1 MLKSVSS
8 KLFATAVIAALFLN
22 GCGGSDEEPAAGAAD
37 LGEAGA
43 ILQYVPADSPYVF
56 ANLAP
61 LPDDVM
67 DKLEPSIDRI
77 LEAYETILQEVLVMA
92 TEEAEA
98 SGNSEES
105 AKAMAVVGEISS
117 LMSMDG
123 LRGAGFDRESRAVLY
138 GNGLLPVLRIEVS
151 DGALF
156 EAALVR
162 IEESANEKMDVATIA
177 GNSVRYVVAEEAK
190 ILVSIMDTQVAI
202 AVAPT
207 EFDDDQLS
215 VLLGFEEPAT
225 SIVGSGKL
233 QDIADDYGFNDYF
246 IGFLDM
252 ERVAKTVTGD
262 AEGLDAAIFAMH
274 QEEELSAACSAEI
287 RSMAGIAPRMVMG
300 YTNISTSRFDS
311 QLILEMRSDI
321 AEGLSTWSAPVP
333 GLVGDMGGLLSF
345 GMSLD
350 VKAVREFV
358 ETQLDALEANP
369 YECEEFAEINVAA
382 EQTRVSLQQPVPP
395 MIYDF
400 RGFVAVI
407 DEIEGLDMASQT
419 PPTSIDGQVLL
430 AMQNAPSLV
439 AFAAMMS
446 PEVAALEL
454 QPDGEP
460 VLLDLPQAQA
470 MGEQVYAALGEDALA
485 LSVGDKG
492 QARLGDMLVAD
503 ASDNGT
509 IFNFSMDAN
518 RYYTFIGE
526 AMAQADDDDDENP
539 MSPKFQAAMQ
549 DVMLA
554 IADMYDRMTVDMRVS
569 EDGIVFDSVV
579 ILAE

>member
-1 MLKSVSS
+1 MLKLVSS
-8 KLFATAVIAALFLN
+8 KVLATAVIAALFLY
-22 GCGGSDEEPAAGAAD
+22 GCSGSEEEPVAAAD
-37 LGEAGA
+37 LGAAGE

-56 ANLAP
+56 ANLSP

-77 LEAYETILQEVLVMA
+77 LAAYETILQEVLVMA
-92 TEEAEA
+92 TEEAEE
-98 SGNSEES
+98 SGDSENS
-105 AKAMAVVGEISS
+105 AKAVAVIGEISS

-156 EAALVR
+156 EAALLR
-162 IEESANEKMDVATIA
+162 IEESANEKMEVATIA
-177 GNSVRYVVAEEAK
+177 GNPVRYIVAEEAK

-202 AVAPT
+202 AVAPAG
-207 EFDDDQLS
+207 FDDDQLS

-233 QDIADDYGFNDYF
+233 QGIANDYGFNDYF
-246 IGFLDM
+246 IGYFDL
-252 ERVAKTVTGD
+252 EQVAKTVTGD

-274 QEEELSAACSAEI
+274 QQEELSAVCSAEI

-300 YTNISTSRFDS
+300 YTNISTSRFNS
-311 QLILEMRSDI
+311 QVVLEMRSDI

-345 GMSLD
+345 GMSLN
-350 VKAVREFV
+350 VKSVREFV

-369 YECEEFAEINVAA
+369 YECNEFADINDAA
-382 EQTRVSLQQPVPP
+382 VQTRVALQQPVPP

-430 AMQNAPSLV
+430 AMQNAPSLL

-470 MGEQVYAALGEDALA
+470 MGEDVYAALGDDALA
-485 LSVGDKG
+485 LSVGDNG
-492 QARLGDMLVAD
+492 QAKLGDMLVAD

-526 AMAQADDDDDENP
+526 AMVQADDDDENP
-539 MSPKFQAAMQ
+539 MSPAFQAAMQ

-554 IADMYDRMTVDMRVS
+554 IADMYDRMTVDMRVTN
-569 EDGIVFDSVV
+569 EGIVFDSVV
-579 ILAE
+579 ILTE

>member
-1 MLKSVSS
+1 MLKTVSS
-8 KLFATAVIAALFLN
+8 KVLATAVIAALFLY
-22 GCGGSDEEPAAGAAD
+22 GCSGSEEEPVAAD
-37 LGEAGA
+37 LGAAGE

-56 ANLAP
+56 ANLSP

-77 LEAYETILQEVLVMA
+77 LAAYETILQEVLVMA
-92 TEEAEA
+92 TEETEE

-105 AKAMAVVGEISS
+105 AKAVAVIGEISS

-190 ILVSIMDTQVAI
+190 ILVSVMDTQVVI
-202 AVAPT
+202 AFAPA

-215 VLLGFEEPAT
+215 VLLGFTEPT
-225 SIVGSGKL
+225 ESIVGSGKL
-233 QDIADDYGFNDYF
+233 QGIANEYGFNDYF
-246 IGFLDM
+246 IGYMDM
-252 ERVAKTVTGD
+252 EQLAKTVTGN
-262 AEGLDAAIFAMH
+262 AEGLDAALFAMH
-274 QEEELSAACSAEI
+274 NDNAELTDVCRAEI

-311 QLILEMRSDI
+311 QLVLEMRSDI
-321 AEGLSTWSAPVP
+321 AEGLSAWSAPVP

-350 VKAVREFV
+350 VKSVREFV

-369 YECEEFAEINVAA
+369 YECEEFEEINAAA

-430 AMQNAPSLV
+430 AMQNAPSLL

-446 PEVAALEL
+446 PEVAALDL

-460 VLLDLPQAQA
+460 VLLDLPQTQA

-492 QARLGDMLVAD
+492 HAKLADMLEAE
-503 ASDNGT
+503 AGENGT

-526 AMAQADDDDDENP
+526 AMMQADNDDENP

>member
-1 MLKSVSS
+1 
-8 KLFATAVIAALFLN
+8 
-22 GCGGSDEEPAAGAAD
+22 
-37 LGEAGA
+37 
-43 ILQYVPADSPYVF
+43 
-56 ANLAP
+56 
-61 LPDDVM
+61 
-67 DKLEPSIDRI
+67 
-77 LEAYETILQEVLVMA
+77 
-92 TEEAEA
+92 
-98 SGNSEES
+98 
-105 AKAMAVVGEISS
+105 
-117 LMSMDG
+117 
-123 LRGAGFDRESRAVLY
+123 
-138 GNGLLPVLRIEVS
+138 VLRIEVS

-190 ILVSIMDTQVAI
+190 ILVSVMDTQVVI
-202 AVAPT
+202 AFAPA

-215 VLLGFEEPAT
+215 VLLGFTEPT
-225 SIVGSGKL
+225 ESIVGSGKL
-233 QDIADDYGFNDYF
+233 QGIANEYGFNDYF
-246 IGFLDM
+246 IGYMDM
-252 ERVAKTVTGD
+252 EQLAKTVTGN
-262 AEGLDAAIFAMH
+262 AEGLDAALFAMH
-274 QEEELSAACSAEI
+274 NDNAELTDVCRAEI

-311 QLILEMRSDI
+311 QLVLEMRSDI
-321 AEGLSTWSAPVP
+321 AEGLSAWSAPVP

-350 VKAVREFV
+350 VKSVREFV

-369 YECEEFAEINVAA
+369 YECEEFEEINAAA

-430 AMQNAPSLV
+430 AMQNAPSLL

-446 PEVAALEL
+446 PEVAALDL

-460 VLLDLPQAQA
+460 VLLDLPQTQA

-492 QARLGDMLVAD
+492 HAKLADMLEAE
-503 ASDNGT
+503 AGENGT

-526 AMAQADDDDDENP
+526 AMMQADNDDENP